1 METLRRC
8 TVTPAVAASA
18 ALLEPSDVFLAD
30 HQANAH
36 CDPHAAHGKGSSMN
50 RLAAAATIVSVL
62 AFLSPA
68 AAPAQTT
75 GAAPA
80 AATPAPAKAAAP
92 AVVAPPAAAA
102 ATPVVGAAPT
112 PAVKKRAPRTRHRAP
127 SNADARVC
135 LEFPTNLQVI
145 ACAEKYRSGRTPSAG
160 S

>member
-1 METLRRC
+1 MGTLRRC
-8 TVTPAVAASA
+8 TVSPAVAASA
-18 ALLEPSDVFLAD
+18 ALLEPSDVFLANY
-30 HQANAH
+30 QANAH

-68 AAPAQTT
+68 AAQAQTT
-75 GAAPA
+75 GV
-80 AATPAPAKAAAP
+80 APAKAAAP
-92 AVVAPPAAAA
+92 AVAAPPAAAA

-112 PAVKKRAPRTRHRAP
+112 PAAKRRAPRTRHRAP